1 MRYKS
6 SIAILAVAALWGC
19 SSKKLDIADP
29 TNLDCAAIN
38 NTIFVEL
45 AQDKSATTERVKEW
59 IGRIPSKTDQIAVTA
74 FYNERAKTELGI
86 DQDGGAPAYEKHLFT
101 RMADWAGGISSG
113 QVKSEDLQ
121 KVIGICESRYFPQ
134 K

>member
-1 MRYKS
+1 MRQKLIIIIS
-6 SIAILAVAALWGC
+6 VVAALGGC

-45 AQDKSATTERVKEW
+45 VQDKSATTDRVKEW
-59 IGRIPSKTDQIAVTA
+59 IGRIPGKTDQIAVTA
-74 FYNERAKTELGI
+74 FFNDRAKTELGVE
-86 DQDGGAPAYEKHLFT
+86 QDGGAPAYEKHLFA
-101 RMADWAGGISSG
+101 RMADWADGISSG

-121 KVIGICESRYFPQ
+121 KVIGICESRYFPRS
-134 K
+134 